1 MEFDADYHEELFD
14 DASTLEYSE
23 SPAEKTN
30 CESSDGRS
38 KLEGTVN
45 NHAYK
50 CPVAGITVT
59 VINGTCQAYSN
70 QCEFAL

>member
-1 MEFDADYHEELFD
+1 MEFDTDYLEKLFD
-14 DASTLEYSE
+14 DASTLGHSE

-30 CESSDGRS
+30 CESSNGRS

-50 CPVAGITVT
+50 CPVARITVT
-59 VINGTCQAYSN
+59 VINGKCQAYSS